1 MVRDSNY
8 LEDLKNLIVINRT
21 INSMK
26 NEEYLR
32 EYLEETFDLNKSYQ
46 SRNLKTGKFEFV
58 VLNDVNYDIE
68 LNTYEGW
75 IIDNRS
81 KAKVDLSDN
90 ERIEELFKY

>member
-8 LEDLKNLIVINRT
+8 KRDLETLKSINEA
-21 INSMK
+21 INSFR
-26 NEEYLR
+26 NTEYLR
-32 EYLEETFDLNKSYQ
+32 EYLEEVFDLNKSYQ

-81 KAKVDLSDN
+81 KAKVDLLDN
-90 ERIEELFKY
+90 ELIEELFKY